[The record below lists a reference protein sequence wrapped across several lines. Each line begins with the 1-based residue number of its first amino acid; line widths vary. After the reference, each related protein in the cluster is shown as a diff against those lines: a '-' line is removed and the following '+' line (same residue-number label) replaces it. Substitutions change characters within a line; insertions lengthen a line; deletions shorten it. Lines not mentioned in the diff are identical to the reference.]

1 MLSGLHTQ
9 SLLEFPE
16 YLSQPINLMIFVDHI
31 DHSGIMLKSMQ
42 NLLEPPSSICEL
54 LFILVTLW
62 VSVEIN
68 ILLGTN

>member
-9 SLLEFPE
+9 SLLVFPE

-42 NLLEPPSSICEL
+42 NFLEPPASICEL
-54 LFILVTLW
+54 LLSYSTGF
-62 VSVEIN
+62 S
-68 ILLGTN
+68 